1 MRYSCKFSP
10 DPVPIQL
17 HLKMRMG
24 WPIPIPSKADSDA
37 IRKRQFRQL
46 IFYPLGCCRCS
57 PCAFEFLPQPK
68 IIHGQIDPIVFSL
81 NLHQR
86 EPKQN
91 PNKQACTQPERDQT
105 KPKPNHAAIRN
116 FLSTCDHRTSDH
128 KSNDAKNQVCG
139 PMSKGVHLS
148 LCLRCCTSATQPW
161 KLRLAKRNK
170 FFLVFVEHL
179 VVWGETC
186 QPCTSIA
193 HSVGP

>member
-1 MRYSCKFSP
+1 MFAMRFRISSSTKDNP
-10 DPVPIQL
+10 
-17 HLKMRMG
+17 
-24 WPIPIPSKADSDA
+24 WPNWSHRLFTESTPKRTKAEL
-37 IRKRQFRQL
+37 Q
-46 IFYPLGCCRCS
+46 
-57 PCAFEFLPQPK
+57 
-68 IIHGQIDPIVFSL
+68 
-81 NLHQR
+81 
-86 EPKQN
+86 
-91 PNKQACTQPERDQT
+91 QACTQPERDQT

-128 KSNDAKNQVCG
+128 KSNDANNQVCG

-170 FFLVFVEHL
+170 LFLGIVEHL

-186 QPCTSIA
+186 QPCMSIA